1 MIAFLSGMRDEEVR
15 ELGRD
20 CAFTEP
26 ADDGRVRYKLR
37 GRVYKGARLSGEE
50 ADWVVLEVVHQAV
63 DVLLQLNDVAG
74 PDHQDEPETDP
85 EADPARTPA
94 RAGAPG
100 VPWAFNTRQFRR
112 SLAWHIAHQPFGI
125 VAGAKQYKH
134 ARHVMFS
141 GYAGTSAS
149 GFAAEEAVARL
160 DYAEDLYRDWN
171 DGGAL
176 TVANLCAEARVS
188 RASYYR
194 SPVAA
199 VVKTLL
205 ASDQT
210 PRPEVEQLRQRARE
224 LDKAGKEQRRHAQ
237 EVRDLKAAAAVYANQ
252 VQVLALRN
260 GGLEVDNRRLV
271 GNWRRWKRQ

>member
-1 MIAFLSGMRDEEVR
+1 VIAFLSGMRDEEVR

-26 ADDGRVRYKLR
+26 ADDGRMRYKLR

-176 TVANLCAEARVS
+176 TVTNLCAEA
-188 RASYYR
+188 
-194 SPVAA
+194 
-199 VVKTLL
+199 
-205 ASDQT
+205 
-210 PRPEVEQLRQRARE
+210 
-224 LDKAGKEQRRHAQ
+224 
-237 EVRDLKAAAAVYANQ
+237 
-252 VQVLALRN
+252 
-260 GGLEVDNRRLV
+260 
-271 GNWRRWKRQ
+271 